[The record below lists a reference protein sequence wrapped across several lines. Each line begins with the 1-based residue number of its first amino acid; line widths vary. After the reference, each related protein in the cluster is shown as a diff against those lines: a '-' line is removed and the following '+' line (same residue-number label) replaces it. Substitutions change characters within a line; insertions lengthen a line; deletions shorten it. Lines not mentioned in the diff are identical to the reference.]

1 MSRRQRIIWI
11 NLGALTAL
19 LASAIAALVLMNG
32 RFGAAR
38 WAKSLRTAAP
48 IERMKAAAALG
59 ELGPNG
65 APALPALLDVLRDPD
80 DISAEACAK
89 ALVQIDAQ
97 RAYDF
102 ATALIDRCERRE
114 TEITPAVADVFAG
127 LGPVA
132 WHAIPLLE
140 SALPTRSE
148 RGRSLIPALIDM
160 GDYGPAVVAAIIEDS
175 SNPVYSYRKWDAM
188 LAFDRLGE
196 RARPLMP
203 HLERLSAEGNY
214 AVSFQ
219 AKMVLGNLKREPAYA
234 LGGLHGFSAT
244 DRSYQ
249 EYALDKLAKL
259 GPTAADAIPEVVT
272 ELRSPSTIVRFL
284 ATWTLAHIGSP
295 ARTALPQLRA
305 MGSDSSSLVR
315 DGAAQAI
322 RTLEAAP

>member
-160 GDYGPAVVAAIIEDS
+160 GDYGPAGVAA
-175 SNPVYSYRKWDAM
+175 
-188 LAFDRLGE
+188 
-196 RARPLMP
+196 PL
-203 HLERLSAEGNY
+203 
-214 AVSFQ
+214 
-219 AKMVLGNLKREPAYA
+219 
-234 LGGLHGFSAT
+234 
-244 DRSYQ
+244 Q
-249 EYALDKLAKL
+249 E
-259 GPTAADAIPEVVT
+259 
-272 ELRSPSTIVRFL
+272 
-284 ATWTLAHIGSP
+284 
-295 ARTALPQLRA
+295 
-305 MGSDSSSLVR
+305 
-315 DGAAQAI
+315 
-322 RTLEAAP
+322 